1 MWYRLPPPPDGRIQI
16 DETATESLICVD
28 NGTVSYISIPCFYA
42 DGRIIT
48 RLDVMRID
56 HFGWPHPGHPDR
68 SFQPRPRCRGYQEVD
83 LEAEGYTDAE
93 MVIDLYPD
101 DDTHFIDGISAECSI
116 DGGIVRV
123 AITAMCA
130 DARKEDLMLPYSI
143 YINGVTDGNMPLRSV
158 VTKGML
164 HVLANPFTTVGP
176 PQ

>member
-42 DGRIIT
+42 GGRIIT

-56 HFGWPHPGHPDR
+56 HRGWPHPGHPDR
-68 SFQPRPRCRGYQEVD
+68 SFQPRPRCHGYQEVD
-83 LEAEGYTDAE
+83 LAAEGYTDAE
-93 MVIDLYPD
+93 MTIDLYPD
-101 DDTHFIDGISAECSI
+101 DDTHFISGLSAECSI

-123 AITAMCA
+123 AITAMCD
-130 DARKEDLMLPYSI
+130 DARKKDLMLPYAI
-143 YINGVTDGNMPLRSV
+143 YITGATEDNLPLRSV

-164 HVLANPFTTVGP
+164 HVLANPFIMAGP

>member
-42 DGRIIT
+42 EGRIIT

-56 HFGWPHPGHPDR
+56 HRGWPYPGHPDR
-68 SFQPRPRCRGYQEVD
+68 SFQPRPRCHGYQEVD
-83 LEAEGYTDAE
+83 LAAEGYTDAE
-93 MVIDLYPD
+93 MVIDFV
-101 DDTHFIDGISAECSI
+101 THFINGISAECSI

-130 DARKEDLMLPYSI
+130 DACREDLMLPYSI
-143 YINGVTDGNMPLRSV
+143 YINGTTEDGMPLRSV